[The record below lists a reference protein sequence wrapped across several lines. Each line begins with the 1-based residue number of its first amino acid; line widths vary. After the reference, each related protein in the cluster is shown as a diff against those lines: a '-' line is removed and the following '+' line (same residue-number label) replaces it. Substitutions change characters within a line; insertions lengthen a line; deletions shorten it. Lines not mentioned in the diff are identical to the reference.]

1 MSSDSPAVIVYN
13 QDGYPI
19 GVTYDGYTYRFHVD
33 AALKLGTSVLIG
45 GEVPTDPTLII
56 ANKLTNG
63 GSSNML
69 VDGSSVPVDFKYNAD
84 SLKDIKLSEVRLVL
98 VASSLHF
105 RGTRFGDRLEL
116 PNGVQIKV
124 KSNGVEVIL
133 ATLTLNEDFL
143 AFHSPNQI
151 FMDQGGTN
159 DVIAVGYLIGGAIE
173 LKAGTDDYLG
183 ITIQDDLTHGSYKY
197 FQATGYGIKDV

>member
-1 MSSDSPAVIVYN
+1 MSADSPAVIIYN
-13 QDGYPI
+13 SDGYE
-19 GVTYDGYTYRFHVD
+19 VTVASDGYSYRLYTD
-33 AALKLGTSVLIG
+33 AVFNAGSSVLIS
-45 GEVPTDPTLII
+45 PIPSDPTLIV

-63 GSSNML
+63 GSANLL
-69 VDGSSVPVDFKYNAD
+69 VDGSSVSVDFKYDAD
-84 SLKDIKLSEVRLVL
+84 ATKDIKLSEVRLVF
-98 VASSLHF
+98 VANSIDF
-105 RGTRFGDRLEL
+105 RGTRFGARPEL
-116 PNGVQIKV
+116 TNGVEIKV
-124 KSNGVEVIL
+124 KSNGVETTL

-151 FMDQGGTN
+151 FMEQSGSN
-159 DVIAVGYLIGGAIE
+159 DAIAVGYLIGGAIE